1 MCSRSCLSH
10 FQFLKHFQ
18 NSTQQWVFVV
28 ELPALIFKAALHTA
42 LPTLPR
48 VSARL
53 GADMEA
59 S

>member
-18 NSTQQWVFVV
+18 NSTQQRVFVV
-28 ELPALIFKAALHTA
+28 ELPVLIFKAALHTA